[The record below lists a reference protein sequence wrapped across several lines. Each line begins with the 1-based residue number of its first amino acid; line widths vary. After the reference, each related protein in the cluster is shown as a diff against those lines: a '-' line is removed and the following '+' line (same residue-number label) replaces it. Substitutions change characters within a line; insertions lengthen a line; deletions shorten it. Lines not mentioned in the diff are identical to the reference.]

1 MTCMKAQGLITA
13 FINDEL
19 NIGEL
24 EEFVSHMQACEECRE
39 ELEVYYA
46 LLTAMKQLDED
57 RNLSDDFNQELKEKL
72 DRAQERIIHLRY
84 NYYRKKG
91 VMLLIIIS
99 MTVLFSL
106 YHYFTP
112 KDIGNPVKESRFKL
126 RFSFMEDRFEGP
138 TEELNRYLEELKNK
152 AVETAE

>member
-1 MTCMKAQGLITA
+1 MTCMRAQGLITA

-19 NIGEL
+19 DIKEL
-24 EEFVSHMQACEECRE
+24 EEFIEHIRSCEECKE

-57 RNLSDDFNQELKEKL
+57 KNLSDDFKQELSDKL

-91 VMLLIIIS
+91 VLMMIIII
-99 MTVLFSL
+99 LGIFFSIQ
-106 YHYFTP
+106 HYFMP
-112 KDIGNPVKESRFKL
+112 RDKENTVTESKFRL
-126 RFSFMEDRFEGP
+126 RKSFMEERFDVP
-138 TEELNRYLEELKNK
+138 TKELIRYLEEQEEKSSFD
-152 AVETAE
+152 